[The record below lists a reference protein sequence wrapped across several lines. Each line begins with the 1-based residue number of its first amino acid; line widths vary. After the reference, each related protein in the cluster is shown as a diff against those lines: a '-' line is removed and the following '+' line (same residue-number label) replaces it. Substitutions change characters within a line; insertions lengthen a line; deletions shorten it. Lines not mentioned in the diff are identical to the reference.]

1 MYIVN
6 TSFMVEPAVHGRW
19 YDLFEHRFIPYLHS
33 SGFGRA
39 PYRIVF
45 TRVLTDTGDSHH
57 TYSLQVEVPDTGEYQ
72 RFMQEVM
79 GEYATIAGP
88 LFGEK
93 VLHFTTLLKPI
104 DLCPTTETTDTDE
117 K

>member
-6 TSFMVEPAVHGRW
+6 TSFMVEPVVHSRW
-19 YDLFEHRFIPYLHS
+19 YDLFEHRFIPYLRS
-33 SGFGRA
+33 SGFGTA

-57 TYSLQVEVPDTGEYQ
+57 TYSLQVEVLDTGEYQ

-79 GEYATIAGP
+79 GEYATIARP

-93 VLHFTTLLKPI
+93 VLYFTTLLKPI